1 MHNEADPSHGQ
12 NFSRKARAATTKNH
26 ESGKIITI
34 YRRVRS
40 GNTRNNAADPLHELL
55 TCMSWATC
63 MAVRD
68 TDFLDALSH
77 DKDFFL
83 MADVWAQCDRRC
95 GARRAVHRRRVI
107 RGHAVLRN
115 YSARYSPVRNR
126 SASDSRQLR
135 PDSFFRYCLG
145 LRGGG
150 SSHFAPICTAKLR
163 RDQSS
168 GGGGWDKCTECHINH
183 GHRGLSPSLPLSVSL
198 SVSLSLSLSLTHT
211 HTHSLSLSLC

>member
-1 MHNEADPSHGQ
+1 
-12 NFSRKARAATTKNH
+12 
-26 ESGKIITI
+26 
-34 YRRVRS
+34 
-40 GNTRNNAADPLHELL
+40 
-55 TCMSWATC
+55 
-63 MAVRD
+63 MAV
-68 TDFLDALSH
+68 
-77 DKDFFL
+77 
-83 MADVWAQCDRRC
+83 VWAQCDRRC

-183 GHRGLSPSLPLSVSL
+183 GHRGLSPSLSLSLSLSL
-198 SVSLSLSLSLTHT
+198 SVSLSLTHT
-211 HTHSLSLSLC
+211 HTHTHCWGWFSTATIPPHTVHKRAVKSKHTQMHLNQQQQPLNSDFPHCLMRFW